1 MNDQQNLLY
10 EFSTSMLK
18 KFDVITEDMIEDTV
32 KELVGMPMFNGLS
45 TNEIQEVIIK
55 LKANHSIQLDI
66 GSCIEENKSHEKW
79 FVKRKQDLEMQYW
92 SRYKEYLLRDKKFS
106 TKVVNTMDDIL
117 DTLTDLLGDPTE
129 GYFPRKGLVI
139 GDVQSGKTANYIGLM
154 CKAADAGFKVIVLLT
169 GTIEK
174 LRQQTQQRVDE
185 GFVGFDSDAMIKQ
198 QNVGPIGVGR
208 YNSSFRPF
216 LLTSTSSD
224 FKTQTATNLNFDL
237 NNINGTVVFVV
248 KKNSTVLK
256 RLSKWLDNSKKNNTK
271 INESLLVI
279 DDEADNASINTKN
292 GENPTTINNLIRE
305 ILESFTK
312 SSYVGFTATPFANI
326 FIDPESN
333 DAMGKEDLFP
343 KDYIYSLNAPS
354 NYIGARDMFSEEG
367 KYRYMLEP
375 IYVDDYDE
383 ESIEYQLPLKHK
395 STCLLNDLPKDLKEA
410 ICTFILA
417 NTIEDIRGMKNNHRS
432 MLVNVSRFTRVQE
445 SVWTEINS
453 YVKNIQNACKLYCMR
468 GEEDALRDPCI
479 LDLYETYENIYKNT
493 VGYSWNQVQN
503 HLYESCKSIV
513 VQTINQRSTTKLDY
527 DNYENGLRLIAIGGM
542 SLSRGL
548 TLEGLIVSY
557 FYRNSR
563 MYDTLM
569 QMGRWFGYR
578 SDYGDL
584 CRIWMS
590 SDSIEWYSYI
600 SEATDDL
607 RDLVKR
613 YEDTGLTPLDFGL
626 RVRSD
631 ITSLIVTAY
640 NKMRSAERRECM
652 ISLSGEY
659 IETPEIY
666 TDLNKN
672 RLNLNA
678 VKEFV
683 SATYDKNKMLS
694 NEWRNKIS
702 YGIRGVSVE
711 NVLKLLEHIDVS
723 PKNEQFD
730 INTITSF
737 IREYKGTELDK
748 WDVHFVSGEAIEFAD
763 LGHGIKYHYNIRNYT
778 LENDGKI
785 AKMSG
790 SKRKLAPGQEG
801 RYGLT
806 ESQLQEIVKNNGRTP
821 STKAY
826 FRGVNRNP
834 LLSIF
839 LVKPQARTEVMSDE
853 RYIEFE
859 QQYDNDVLVGFG
871 IGIPELSDVET
882 KYAKYV
888 LNKIAIQQMFDDE
901 WDDYNPEED

>member
-1 MNDQQNLLY
+1 
-10 EFSTSMLK
+10 
-18 KFDVITEDMIEDTV
+18 
-32 KELVGMPMFNGLS
+32 
-45 TNEIQEVIIK
+45 
-55 LKANHSIQLDI
+55 
-66 GSCIEENKSHEKW
+66 
-79 FVKRKQDLEMQYW
+79 
-92 SRYKEYLLRDKKFS
+92 
-106 TKVVNTMDDIL
+106 
-117 DTLTDLLGDPTE
+117 
-129 GYFPRKGLVI
+129 
-139 GDVQSGKTANYIGLM
+139 
-154 CKAADAGFKVIVLLT
+154 
-169 GTIEK
+169 
-174 LRQQTQQRVDE
+174 
-185 GFVGFDSDAMIKQ
+185 
-198 QNVGPIGVGR
+198 
-208 YNSSFRPF
+208 
-216 LLTSTSSD
+216 
-224 FKTQTATNLNFDL
+224 
-237 NNINGTVVFVV
+237 
-248 KKNSTVLK
+248 
-256 RLSKWLDNSKKNNTK
+256 
-271 INESLLVI
+271 
-279 DDEADNASINTKN
+279 
-292 GENPTTINNLIRE
+292 
-305 ILESFTK
+305 
-312 SSYVGFTATPFANI
+312 
-326 FIDPESN
+326 
-333 DAMGKEDLFP
+333 
-343 KDYIYSLNAPS
+343 
-354 NYIGARDMFSEEG
+354 
-367 KYRYMLEP
+367 
-375 IYVDDYDE
+375 
-383 ESIEYQLPLKHK
+383 
-395 STCLLNDLPKDLKEA
+395 
-410 ICTFILA
+410 
-417 NTIEDIRGMKNNHRS
+417 
-432 MLVNVSRFTRVQE
+432 
-445 SVWTEINS
+445 
-453 YVKNIQNACKLYCMR
+453 
-468 GEEDALRDPCI
+468 
-479 LDLYETYENIYKNT
+479 
-493 VGYSWNQVQN
+493 
-503 HLYESCKSIV
+503 
-513 VQTINQRSTTKLDY
+513 
-527 DNYENGLRLIAIGGM
+527 
-542 SLSRGL
+542 
-548 TLEGLIVSY
+548 
-557 FYRNSR
+557 
-563 MYDTLM
+563 M

-683 SATYDKNKMLS
+683 SATYDKNKILS

-702 YGIRGVSVE
+702 YGIRGISVE
-711 NVLKLLEHIDVS
+711 NILRLLEHIDVS

-737 IREYKGTELDK
+737 IREYKGIELDK
-748 WDVHFVSGEAIEFAD
+748 WDVHFVSGEATELAD

-839 LVKPQARTEVMSDE
+839 LVKPQAKSELMRDE

-859 QQYDNDVLVGFG
+859 
-871 IGIPELSDVET
+871 
-882 KYAKYV
+882 
-888 LNKIAIQQMFDDE
+888 
-901 WDDYNPEED
+901 